1 MENGD
6 CRMKWILPERID
18 NHFPGHRAV
27 VAIFAFI
34 TLITLGRSL
43 FHMLAPD
50 GGAQSVAHIPL
61 STFSPAAAGQAV
73 IFVFALW
80 GLSQLMMGLLYVL
93 ALIRYRA
100 LIPLL
105 LVFMFL
111 EYGGRYLIGH
121 VRPLDVTH
129 APPGKMLDHIMIPLS
144 LILLFFSRPGARR
157 A

>member
-1 MENGD
+1 MS
-6 CRMKWILPERID
+6 WILPERID

-27 VAIFAFI
+27 VAVFSVI

-61 STFSPAAAGQAV
+61 DTFSPAQAGQAV

-80 GLSQLMMGLLYVL
+80 GLSQLMMGLVYVATL
-93 ALIRYRA
+93 ARYRA

-105 LVFMFL
+105 LVLMFL
-111 EYGGRYLIGH
+111 EYLGRFTLGH
-121 VRPLDVTH
+121 VRPLDLAGT
-129 APPGKMLDHIMIPLS
+129 PPGKILDHIMIPLS
-144 LILLFFSRPGARR
+144 LVLLYFSRPAFGRR
-157 A
+157 

>member
-1 MENGD
+1 MN
-6 CRMKWILPERID
+6 WILPERID

-27 VAIFAFI
+27 VGLFAGI

-61 STFSPAAAGQAV
+61 STFSPVQAGQAV

-80 GLSQLMMGLLYVL
+80 GLSQLIMGLVYVVAL
-93 ALIRYRA
+93 ARYRA

-105 LVFMFL
+105 LVLMFV
-111 EYGGRYLIGH
+111 EYLGRFTIGH
-121 VRPLDVTH
+121 VRPLDLAGT
-129 APPGKMLDHIMIPLS
+129 PPGKILDHIMIPLS
-144 LILLFFSRPGARR
+144 LVLLYFSRPAFGRR
-157 A
+157 

>member
-1 MENGD
+1 MN
-6 CRMKWILPERID
+6 WILPERID

-27 VAIFAFI
+27 VAVFAVI
-34 TLITLGRSL
+34 TLVTLGRSL

-61 STFSPAAAGQAV
+61 STFSPVQAGQAV

-80 GLSQLMMGLLYVL
+80 GLSQLMMGLVYVVAL
-93 ALIRYRA
+93 ARYRA

-105 LVFMFL
+105 LALMFL
-111 EYGGRYLIGH
+111 EYFGRFTFGH
-121 VRPLDVTH
+121 VRPLDVTS
-129 APPGKMLDHIMIPLS
+129 APPGKILDHIMIPLS
-144 LILLFFSRPGARR
+144 LVLLYFSRPAFRR